1 MKSSSEIHL
10 LLQLSVDG
18 AISLS
23 NVALNIRT
31 INCLIEEADLPVEF
45 VDGYIQ
51 VENNKCFW
59 QKQFAN
65 YLQQIQNQIFFQDL
79 SVTIPWT
86 ELLTESCHFT
96 ISGLTITLQVMS

>member
-1 MKSSSEIHL
+1 M
-10 LLQLSVDG
+10 DG

-51 VENNKCFW
+51 VLW
-59 QKQFAN
+59 R
-65 YLQQIQNQIFFQDL
+65 IQVFLPTRSYAALRAADL
-79 SVTIPWT
+79 HWIVGQGYSLGRV
-86 ELLTESCHFT
+86 H
-96 ISGLTITLQVMS
+96 SGEKP

>member
-1 MKSSSEIHL
+1 MKTYSHL
-10 LLQLSVDG
+10 FSFLTLDCIQLSVDG

-51 VENNKCFW
+51 VFVKNKPRKGSN
-59 QKQFAN
+59 QKKNGKKA
-65 YLQQIQNQIFFQDL
+65 
-79 SVTIPWT
+79 VR
-86 ELLTESCHFT
+86 LTAWVDPPPPSPEA
-96 ISGLTITLQVMS
+96 VKKM

>member
-1 MKSSSEIHL
+1 MTPYPSTRYNQRSEKYLFAFLTLDFI
-10 LLQLSVDG
+10 QLSVDG

-51 VENNKCFW
+51 VF
-59 QKQFAN
+59 
-65 YLQQIQNQIFFQDL
+65 I
-79 SVTIPWT
+79 
-86 ELLTESCHFT
+86 
-96 ISGLTITLQVMS
+96 

>member
-1 MKSSSEIHL
+1 MTKIFAGRYLINKYLGTFLDETISLDQVPLRICINICIL
-10 LLQLSVDG
+10 IPDFGYFQLSVDG

-51 VENNKCFW
+51 V
-59 QKQFAN
+59 
-65 YLQQIQNQIFFQDL
+65 
-79 SVTIPWT
+79 
-86 ELLTESCHFT
+86 
-96 ISGLTITLQVMS
+96 